1 MRKGFFV
8 TGTDTE
14 VGKTLAA
21 AALIHALRRRGL
33 RAVGMKPVA
42 AGCTLRDGRWHND
55 DVDMLSAACAIPV
68 PAEELN
74 PYRFREPIAP
84 HIAAARLGVD
94 IDLGRI
100 EACFDALAARS
111 DAVVVEG
118 AGGFLVPLSAS
129 TSFADLAVCLG
140 LPVVLVVGL
149 RLGCINHALLTQ
161 EAILRRGLTLAGWIA
176 NRIDLAM
183 PAAEDN
189 LDTLRRSL
197 QAPMLA
203 DMPWMEDPR
212 PETIEVNLRDA

>member
-1 MRKGFFV
+1 MIMRKGFFV

-21 AALIHALRRRGL
+21 AALIHALRRSGL

-55 DVDMLSAACAIPV
+55 DVDTLSAACAIPV

-74 PYRFREPIAP
+74 PYLFREPIAP

-176 NRIDLAM
+176 NRIDPAM
-183 PAAEDN
+183 SAAEEN

-212 PETIEVNLRDA
+212 PETIDLAL

>member
-1 MRKGFFV
+1 MTKGFFV
-8 TGTDTE
+8 IGTDTE

-42 AGCTLRDGRWHND
+42 AGCTLRDGLWHND
-55 DVDMLSAACAIPV
+55 DVDTLSAACAISV

-74 PYRFREPIAP
+74 PYLFREPIAP
-84 HIAAARLGVD
+84 HIAAVRHGVD

-100 EACFDALAARS
+100 EACCEALSRKADAI
-111 DAVVVEG
+111 VVEC
-118 AGGFLVPLSAS
+118 AGGFLVPLSAT
-129 TSFADLAVCLG
+129 TSFGDLAVRLG

-161 EAILRRGLTLAGWIA
+161 EAILSRGLTLAGWIA

-183 PAAEDN
+183 AAAEDN

-197 QAPMLA
+197 QAPMVA